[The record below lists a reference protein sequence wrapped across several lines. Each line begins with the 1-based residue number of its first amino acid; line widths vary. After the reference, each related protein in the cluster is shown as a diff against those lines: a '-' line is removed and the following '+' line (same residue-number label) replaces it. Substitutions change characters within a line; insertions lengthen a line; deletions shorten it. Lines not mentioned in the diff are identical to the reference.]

1 MKTAFGILL
10 NAYLIFILALTL
22 VLSHDSNQDKP
33 STIATSFQYSS
44 ISYENAPDFS
54 SIKNTKEKKQAFFNY
69 FAPIIA
75 DENQRILNHRKQL
88 SIIKETLQNGTTLNT
103 NNIRHI
109 DEYAKKY
116 KVKPNANKPQQLEE
130 ILKRANAVPVSLALA
145 QAANESAWGT
155 SRFARDGKNYFGQWC
170 FSKGCGLVPKYRSA
184 NSKHEVRIFES
195 PADSVKA
202 YIRNINTHRAYN
214 DLRQLR
220 VQAEKEGLVA
230 GGTLLAE
237 GLLHYSERGHEYVNE
252 IQAMIRIN
260 RLDSFDINHQI
271 GTL

>member
-10 NAYLIFILALTL
+10 STYLIFILALTL
-22 VLSHDSNQDKP
+22 VLSHDNNQKNPSAIAENFQRSNVNNED
-33 STIATSFQYSS
+33 
-44 ISYENAPDFS
+44 APNFS

-88 SIIKETLQNGTTLNT
+88 SLIKESLQNGIELNT
-103 NNIRHI
+103 KNIRHI
-109 DEYAKKY
+109 DEYAKRY
-116 KVKPNANKPQQLEE
+116 KVKPDTNKSQQLEE
-130 ILKRANAVPVSLALA
+130 ILERANAVPASLALA

-184 NSKHEVRIFES
+184 NSTHEVRVFKS

-202 YIRNINTHRAYN
+202 YIRNINTHRAYD

-220 VQAEKEGLVA
+220 VQAEKDGFVA
-230 GGTLLAE
+230 SGTLLAE

-260 RLDSFDINHQI
+260 QLDSFDMNNQI

>member
-33 STIATSFQYSS
+33 SAIAASFQHSNT
-44 ISYENAPDFS
+44 SYEDAPDFS

-75 DENQRILNHRKQL
+75 DENQRILSHRKQL
-88 SIIKETLQNGTTLNT
+88 STIKKTLQSGTELNT

-116 KVKPNANKPQQLEE
+116 RVKPIANKPQQLEE
-130 ILKRANAVPVSLALA
+130 ILERANAVPVSLALA

-184 NSKHEVRIFES
+184 NSTHEVQVFQS

-202 YIRNINTHRAYN
+202 YIRNINTHRAYD

-260 RLDSFDINHQI
+260 QLDSFDLNRQI